1 MKLTNEEYNVLN
13 KISART
19 KMDCWFCLS
28 ESGDEDIVLD
38 LENRNFLTLKEGV
51 SMLFEGLDCPENIES
66 CDLTDEEKATFNALL
81 EKLGVEGAI

>member
-38 LENRNFLTLKEGV
+38 LEYRKSLTLKRGV
-51 SMLFEGLDCPENIES
+51 SMLFEGLDCPENIENCGLS
-66 CDLTDEEKATFNALL
+66 DKEKTVFNTLL
-81 EKLGVEGAI
+81 EKLGIEGAI